1 MKLLWRNGAVIG
13 HEISHG
19 FDDSGARYNADG
31 NLIDWWTEGDLTRF
45 TALGTALADQYSA
58 LEPFQVSCR
67 WVSLLE
73 NIGDLGG
80 VNAAYDGLQ
89 LYLKENKSPGLIDG
103 FTPEQRFFISWT
115 TVWRTKSRDEAIK
128 IK

>member
-1 MKLLWRNGAVIG
+1 
-13 HEISHG
+13 
-19 FDDSGARYNADG
+19 
-31 NLIDWWTEGDLTRF
+31 
-45 TALGTALADQYSA
+45 
-58 LEPFQVSCR
+58 
-67 WVSLLE
+67 
-73 NIGDLGG
+73 LGG

-128 IK
+128 IQKTDPHSPVCTVRMYRLKDAFLSGI